1 VKIVITLR
9 NGTASAWTARNP
21 ILKRGEPGFEVDTN
35 KLKVGDG
42 IRSWADLD
50 YVTGEILQGP
60 PGPKGDK
67 GDQGDPGS
75 TGDTGLQGPQGD
87 AGADGATGAT
97 GLQGPKGDKG
107 DTGNVGPAGADGST
121 GAQGPAGPA
130 GETYPLSGYGFI
142 ASSFPLE
149 SASGDS
155 DHGPNWTTRVW
166 VPAGKAIAAIGTF
179 VTISGSAGSGY
190 NGFAIYDDTGNKVDE
205 TPSDDN
211 LWIADHDWIFKALT
225 TPIAA
230 QETGRFVR
238 VVSVVQ
244 GGGNNPWVAYW
255 TRGGMDKVIQGG
267 YGVSNH
273 KRAIAEV
280 TNASNRPSTL
290 DFTTG
295 STFNYLPVIVL
306 A

>member
-1 VKIVITLR
+1 VKVTITFR
-9 NGTASAWTARNP
+9 DGTESAWTARNP
-21 ILKRGEPGFEVDTN
+21 VLKRGEPGFETDTG
-35 KLKVGDG
+35 KLKIGDG
-42 IRSWADLD
+42 IHSWADLD
-50 YVTGEILQGP
+50 YVTGE
-60 PGPKGDK
+60 
-67 GDQGDPGS
+67 
-75 TGDTGLQGPQGD
+75 
-87 AGADGATGAT
+87 

-107 DTGNVGPAGADGST
+107 DIGDAGTPGADGPT
-121 GAQGPAGPA
+121 GAQGPA

-142 ASSFPLE
+142 ASSIPLE

-155 DHGPNWTTRVW
+155 DHGPNWTTRIW
-166 VPAGKAIAAIGTF
+166 VPAGKAITAIGTF

-190 NGFAIYDDTGNKVDE
+190 NGFAIYDDAGDKVDE

-211 LWIADHDWIFKALT
+211 LWVADHDWIFKALI

-255 TRGGMDKVIQGG
+255 THGGMDKIIRGG

-273 KRAIAEV
+273 KRAIAGV

-295 STFNYLPVIVL
+295 STLNYLPVIVL